1 MARSHGTDPLPGAQ
15 DLRAMDVRR
24 KEKALHGGQSV
35 EPSFHSRKFRGRASD
50 GVVGAQR
57 GADFLLLRGARPL
70 LRGEE
75 ERREE
80 EEEARRRERE
90 KKENLEFTLTARSA
104 AAVASTSL
112 PALQDRSVGVK
123 RGQNPNIGVEGAIS
137 KLWGEKRTKPKHWG
151 FPDYYPKY
159 EIPNTKPKPTPS
171 VLKKWSNRGHRFHT
185 VLSQKL
191 FRTYQFGELREN

>member
-1 MARSHGTDPLPGAQ
+1 MSRSHGADPLPGAQ

-35 EPSFHSRKFRGRASD
+35 EPSFHSGKFRGRASG

-57 GADFLLLRGARPL
+57 GADFLLLRGPRPL

-90 KKENLEFTLTARSA
+90 KKENPEFTLTARSA

-112 PALQDRSVGVK
+112 PALRDRSVRVK
-123 RGQNPNIGVEGAIS
+123 RGQNPNIGVEAAVS
-137 KLWGEKRTKPKHWG
+137 KLWGEKRTKPIGG
-151 FPDYYPKY
+151 FQTITPV
-159 EIPNTKPKPTPS
+159 EIEETS
-171 VLKKWSNRGHRFHT
+171 S
-185 VLSQKL
+185 
-191 FRTYQFGELREN
+191 Y